1 MNINNTIPNMY
12 PVSVTLASFCFLVA
26 FTGGS
31 DHLAGD
37 VSINCGLK
45 STSASNNGREWVG
58 DMHPRLTSSLQ
69 IKGSSTISS
78 VVRNTIS
85 ADAIPY
91 GTARISHSAFSYTF
105 LVKPGQKLI
114 RLHFNPAPYK
124 GFQKHKDLFTVEAGS
139 FTLLYNFSA
148 SLTANA
154 LGLKSF
160 AKEFCMNI
168 QENQILHVVFSSQ
181 SQDTYAFLNGI
192 EISSVP
198 AHHSYLHGG
207 GIDKSTALEM
217 VHRLKVKQDSFWS
230 SDDSNSMFEMW
241 ETSPKVKAEG
251 VNNITWKTSVNV
263 GFKYLVRLHLSDIG
277 LKMVERGDLIFKV
290 FNSEIT
296 ANTNIDTVVER
307 DNNGNLRYKDYLAM
321 MKGRKEEC
329 KRDLL
334 IYLESNDQLLEG
346 NSPLMGFEI
355 FKISNPDNSLA
366 SPNPMPLA
374 RDSPS
379 WNIKTSLLVLGH
391 RNAIATILVTILGLI
406 NITVYKLREISEAI
420 RTKEEN
426 KTSPRAGRIC
436 RHFSLPEIK
445 LATTNF
451 SSEHLIGKGGF
462 GNVYKGLIDN
472 GKEIVA
478 IKRLKPSSTQGEK
491 EFLTEI
497 ETLSELRHVNL
508 VPLIGYCNEPGEM
521 IIVYEYMANGT
532 LADHLYNH
540 VKNNRSFSSLNWKQC
555 LNICIGAAR
564 GLDYLHTGH
573 GIIHRDVKVSNILLD
588 ENLTAKVSDFGLAKH
603 ENMTDLHSFVSTDV
617 KGSHW
622 YVDPYYFNN
631 RKLTRKSDTYSF
643 GVVLLEVLCGRPAF
657 DPRVAQDEQILIK
670 WTKDKISKGEVDQIV
685 SSSLREEISPR
696 ILREFVEIAEKC
708 LHGEPKKRPT
718 MAQVVLQLE
727 SIFEQHEIMGFVGQ
741 NEKRNVAD
749 DICPPNGATN
759 ATVNLDRGIEE
770 EATEAGKGEA
780 SVIGIDFGTSYSCV
794 GVWQGDHVQIISND
808 DGYRT
813 TPSYVGFS
821 EHEQL
826 IGDAAKNQVIRNSAN
841 TVFNFK
847 RLIGGRFTDDAVQK
861 GSKLRPFK
869 IIAGPGD
876 KPMIEV
882 NYKGEEKQFSLE
894 EISSMVLL
902 KMKKIAETYLHSSVK
917 NAIVSV
923 PANFN
928 NSQCQAIRD
937 AGAIAGLYVMRIIK
951 EPTAA
956 AIAYGLDKKE
966 TTAGEKNI
974 MVFDLGGGNVNV
986 SLFTIECGIF
996 EEKAAVGNTNLGGE
1010 DFDDRL
1016 VMHFVQ
1022 EFKRKN
1028 KKDITGD
1035 QRAVSRLRSA
1045 CEKAKRILSSVNL
1058 TTIEIDCLY
1067 QGVDFYSSIS
1077 RTRFE
1082 ELNMNLF
1089 RKSIEPVER
1098 CLKEARVDKSSV
1110 HDIVLVGGSSRI
1122 PKVQQLL
1129 RDFFNGKDLCR
1140 SINPDEAVARGA
1152 AIQAAILSREGN
1164 EKLQD
1169 ILLLEV
1175 TPLSLGVETAGGVM
1189 TVLVRRNTTFPTKKE
1204 QVFTTYEDNQ
1214 TAVLIRVF
1222 EGERTRTRDNN
1233 LIATFELSAI
1243 PPAPRGVPRIRVCF
1257 DIDSN
1262 STLNVSAEDE
1272 STGQKSKILTEP
1284 VSCTGLAIVRFV
1296 EKLIQTQ

>member
-1 MNINNTIPNMY
+1 MY

-26 FTGGS
+26 FTAGS
-31 DHLAGD
+31 DHLTGD

-45 STSASNNGREWVG
+45 STSAANNGREWVG

-69 IKGSSTISS
+69 IKGSSTVSS
-78 VVRNTIS
+78 VVRNIIS

-105 LVKPGQKLI
+105 LVKPGQKFI
-114 RLHFNPAPYK
+114 RLHFNPGPYK
-124 GFQKHKDLFTVEAGS
+124 GFQRYKDLFTVDAGS
-139 FTLLYNFSA
+139 FTLLHNFSA

-160 AKEFCMNI
+160 AKEFCINI

-192 EISSVP
+192 EITSVP
-198 AHHSYLHGG
+198 SHHSYLHGG

-217 VHRLKVKQDSFWS
+217 VHRLKVKQDSFWLR
-230 SDDSNSMFEMW
+230 DDSNSMFEMW
-241 ETSPKVKAEG
+241 ETSPKVKADG
-251 VNNITWKTSVNV
+251 VNNITWKISVNV

-277 LKMVERGDLIFKV
+277 LKMVETGDLIFKV
-290 FNSEIT
+290 FSSGVT
-296 ANTNIDTVVER
+296 ANTNIGTVVAR
-307 DNNGNLRYKDYLAM
+307 DNNGNMRYKDYLAM

-346 NSPLMGFEI
+346 NRALMGFEI

-374 RDSPS
+374 RDLTS
-379 WNIKTSLLVLGH
+379 WNNKTSLLVLGQ
-391 RNAIATILVTILGLI
+391 RNAIATILVTILALI

-426 KTSPRAGRIC
+426 KSSPRAGRIC
-436 RHFSLPEIK
+436 RHFSLAEIK
-445 LATTNF
+445 LATSNF
-451 SSEHLIGKGGF
+451 SSEHFIGKGGF
-462 GNVYKGLIDN
+462 GNVYKGLIDK

-508 VPLIGYCNEPGEM
+508 VPLIGYCNVPGEM
-521 IIVYEYMANGT
+521 IIVYEYMSNGT

-540 VKNNRSFSSLNWKQC
+540 VRNDRSFSLLNWKQC
-555 LNICIGAAR
+555 LNICVGAAR

-588 ENLTAKVSDFGLAKH
+588 ENLTAKISDFGLAKH

-622 YVDPYYFNN
+622 YVDPYYLNN

-685 SSSLREEISPR
+685 SSSLREEISPG
-696 ILREFVEIAEKC
+696 ILREFVEIAERC
-708 LHGEPKKRPT
+708 LHNEPKKRPT

-727 SIFEQHEIMGFVGQ
+727 SIHEQHERMKLAGQ
-741 NEKRNVAD
+741 NETRNVAGD
-749 DICPPNGATN
+749 FCPPNGATN
-759 ATVNLDRGIEE
+759 ATVDSDKGIE
-770 EATEAGKGEA
+770 EATEAGKGYDSA
-780 SVIGIDFGTSYSCV
+780 IGIDFGTSYSCV
-794 GVWQGDHVQIISND
+794 GVWQNDHVQIISND
-808 DGYRT
+808 HGNIT

-821 EHEQL
+821 EFEQL

-861 GSKLRPFK
+861 GGKFRPFK
-869 IIAGPGD
+869 ITAGPGN

-882 NYKGEEKQFSLE
+882 NYKGEDKQFSLE

-902 KMKKIAETYLHSSVK
+902 NMKKIAETHLHSSVR
-917 NAIVSV
+917 NAIVCV
-923 PANFN
+923 PAYFN
-928 NSQCQAIRD
+928 NSQRQAIKD
-937 AGAIAGLYVMRIIK
+937 AGAIAGLHVMRIIK

-966 TTAGEKNI
+966 TTAGEKSI

-996 EEKAAVGNTNLGGE
+996 EEKAAVGFTHLGGE
-1010 DFDDRL
+1010 DFDDRM

-1022 EFKRKN
+1022 ELKQKH
-1028 KKDITGD
+1028 KKDITRD
-1035 QRAVSRLRSA
+1035 QKAVSRLRSA
-1045 CEKAKRILSSVNL
+1045 CERAKRILSSVNQ
-1058 TTIEIDCLY
+1058 TNIVIDSLY
-1067 QGVDFYSSIS
+1067 HGINFYSSIS
-1077 RTRFE
+1077 RAKFE
-1082 ELNMNLF
+1082 ELNMDLF
-1089 RKSIEPVER
+1089 MKCIEPVEK
-1098 CLKEARVDKSSV
+1098 CLREARVDKSFV
-1110 HDIVLVGGSSRI
+1110 HDIVLVGGSTRI
-1122 PKVQQLL
+1122 PMVQHLL
-1129 RDFFNGKDLCR
+1129 QDFFNGKDLCK

-1152 AIQAAILSREGN
+1152 AIQAAILSGEGN

-1175 TPLSLGVETAGGVM
+1175 TPLSLGVETTGGVM
-1189 TVLVRRNTTFPTKKE
+1189 TVLVPRNTTFPTKKE
-1204 QVFTTYEDNQ
+1204 QVFTTYVDNQ
-1214 TAVLIRVF
+1214 PAVLVRVF
-1222 EGERTRTRDNN
+1222 EGERVRTRDNN
-1233 LIATFELSAI
+1233 LIGTFQLSGI
-1243 PPAPRGVPRIRVCF
+1243 PPAPKRVPRIKVCF
-1257 DIDSN
+1257 DIDAN
-1262 STLNVSAEDE
+1262 GTLNVSAEDE
-1272 STGQKSKILTEP
+1272 STGQKSNIWTKPDSCSGLKIT
-1284 VSCTGLAIVRFV
+1284 SCPLELVCD
-1296 EKLIQTQ
+1296 